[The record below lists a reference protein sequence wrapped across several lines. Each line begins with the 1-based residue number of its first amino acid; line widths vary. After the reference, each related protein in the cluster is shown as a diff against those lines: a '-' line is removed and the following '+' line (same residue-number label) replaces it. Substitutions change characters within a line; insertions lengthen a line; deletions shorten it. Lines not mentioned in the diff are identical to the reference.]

1 MRKREEPKKY
11 SSTSK
16 ISKAKFKKTKALVLV
31 SGGLDSLLV
40 VKLLQNQGIEVEAV
54 YFATHFDNT
63 KNLRWLDFLIN
74 NMNVKIN
81 KMNVEPD
88 YLDML
93 KKPKYGYGKNMNP
106 CIDCHAYMLR
116 KTKRLLKERDAQ
128 IIATGEVLD
137 ERPMSQ
143 TMKALDIVEKEAGL
157 KNAVLRPLSA
167 KLLPK
172 TVYEIQG
179 LVDREKLL
187 DIHGRQRT
195 RQLELAKKYG
205 IEGFNSPAGGC
216 LLTEK
221 EFAKKVKDLIEKGK
235 SFDFDDVELLKIGR
249 HFRFKECKI
258 IVGRNE
264 YENDKIIQLA
274 KDDDLLFEAVSIPS
288 PVTLLRIKERS
299 TNSEYINAAALLTA
313 CYSDAARQGINE
325 LEIEYRSSKKDSTI
339 IVEVDLKKCKEFK
352 EKYKV

>member
-221 EFAKKVKDLIEKGK
+221 ELLEFAQRWKVAKLLSVKESYIDIEKETGMSSTTIARIHRWLK
-235 SFDFDDVELLKIGR
+235 GEMGGYRLMIKRTKVDDK
-249 HFRFKECKI
+249 K
-258 IVGRNE
+258 
-264 YENDKIIQLA
+264 YESA
-274 KDDDLLFEAVSIPS
+274 KF
-288 PVTLLRIKERS
+288 
-299 TNSEYINAAALLTA
+299 
-313 CYSDAARQGINE
+313 
-325 LEIEYRSSKKDSTI
+325 SKK
-339 IVEVDLKKCKEFK
+339 
-352 EKYKV
+352 